1 MSRSI
6 GGVTASLLA
15 LLLAP
20 PAPAQSTAASDPAPP
35 QAASAATLAAL
46 SARCGSEIDWC
57 ATWAQ
62 AQARAKE
69 LERPIVVLVRKYDG
83 VQLLDTTMLAPF
95 MDAALVELMR
105 SRFVALRFRVGDA
118 APFVAPER
126 YGIGP
131 SAWGTTVLVV
141 DAEGNVR
148 ADTYTL
154 EPATLHDVLRNELP
168 EASRPPPVRRGEEG
182 LAQLE
187 ATLATEPARAAELS
201 IERIE
206 LLVRLGRAAE
216 ALAAIATIPTDDRR
230 HPAALYFR
238 GMVESGAADLG
249 PAHATWQQLLAD
261 HPHDR
266 YAWIAAGLLQFGWL
280 ELAKGGRQPWPDPA
294 LQAMVTARPR
304 APLPVERA
312 ADAEHDAIRFLLD
325 AQQPDGTW
333 LFAGDV
339 MGLVDR
345 RDSQLVVAI
354 TALATRA
361 LLPCAAEA
369 GADARLPGAIERGLT
384 WLREAAQRPTV
395 PVGMLDYTVW
405 ARAALLRCIASA
417 IDAGFIEPDEWGA
430 VTEATTRALLA
441 AQKRGGGFSYYQGS
455 DPARLDPALEVSFSF
470 VTAYVLIAL
479 REAQAT
485 GADVPDAA
493 LAKAA
498 DCLARCRDPDSTFT
512 YTLYHLDEKAGR
524 AAKPSGA
531 AGRGPECEWALQQCG
546 RASEAE
552 VARSLDHFMRHRAAF
567 AREQGKTLMHC
578 GAEGEGSH
586 YLLFDYAFA
595 ALAVAAQPA
604 ELRER
609 WRRPLLELLLAART
623 DAGSFV
629 DNPLLGDHVGTAL
642 ALEALRALK
651 E

>member
-1 MSRSI
+1 MSTSI
-6 GGVTASLLA
+6 RGVAASLLA
-15 LLLAP
+15 LLVAP
-20 PAPAQSTAASDPAPP
+20 QLPAQSATP
-35 QAASAATLAAL
+35 ATLATL

-57 ATWAQ
+57 ATWAE
-62 AQARAKE
+62 AQARAHE
-69 LERPIVVLVRKYDG
+69 QQRPIVVLVRKYDG
-83 VQLLDTTMLAPF
+83 LQVLDTTMLSPF
-95 MDAALVELMR
+95 MDAALVELVR
-105 SRFVALRFRVGDA
+105 TRFVALRFRVGDA

-131 SAWGTTVLVV
+131 SAFGTSVLVV
-141 DAEGNVR
+141 DADGNVR

-154 EPATLHDVLRNELP
+154 EPATLHDVLRLQLP
-168 EASRPPPVRRGEEG
+168 EATRPPPVRRGEEG

-187 ATLATEPARAAELS
+187 ATLAAEPSRATELA

-206 LLVRLGRAAE
+206 LLVRLGRAAD
-216 ALAAIATIPTDDRR
+216 ALAAIATIPSDDRR
-230 HPAALYFR
+230 HPAALYYR
-238 GMVESGAADLG
+238 GVVESGAADLA
-249 PAHATWQQLLAD
+249 PARATWQRLLAD

-266 YAWIAAGLLQFGWL
+266 YAWIAAALLQLGWL
-280 ELAKGGRQPWPDPA
+280 EVAKGGREPWPDRA

-304 APLPVERA
+304 APLPLERA
-312 ADAEHDAIRFLLD
+312 AEAERDAIRFLLE

-345 RDSQLVVAI
+345 RDSPLVVAI

-369 GADARLPGAIERGLT
+369 GADARLPGAIVRGLA
-384 WLREAAQRPTV
+384 WLREAAQRPAV
-395 PVGMLDYTVW
+395 PAGMLDYTVW

-417 IDAGFIEPDEWGA
+417 IDAGFIEPDEWAG
-430 VTEATTRALLA
+430 VTEATTRELLG

-479 REAQAT
+479 REAQAI
-485 GADVPDAA
+485 GADVPEEA

-498 DCLARCRDPDSTFT
+498 DCLARCRDPDATFT
-512 YTLYHLDEKAGR
+512 YTLYHADEKAGR
-524 AAKPSGA
+524 AVKPSGA
-531 AGRGPECEWALQQCG
+531 AGRGPECAWALQQSG
-546 RASEAE
+546 RASAAD
-552 VARSLDHFMRHRAAF
+552 VAGALDHFMRHRAAF

-595 ALAVAAQPA
+595 ASAAAAQPA
-604 ELRER
+604 ERRER

-629 DNPLLGDHVGTAL
+629 DNPLIGDHAGTAL
-642 ALEALRALK
+642 ALEALRALRQ
-651 E
+651 